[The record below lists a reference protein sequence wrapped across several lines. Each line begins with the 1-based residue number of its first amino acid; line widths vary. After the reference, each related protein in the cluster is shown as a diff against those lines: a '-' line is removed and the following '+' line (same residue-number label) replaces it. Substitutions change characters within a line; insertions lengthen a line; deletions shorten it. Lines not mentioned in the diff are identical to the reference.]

1 MSATVQ
7 TQLARDA
14 DFLGR
19 TRELL
24 SRSISRLSSGNRL
37 VSASDDPAGNSLAE
51 KLSAQK
57 LRLAAA
63 STNVQNAVS
72 FVQSVDGFLSGMGNL
87 LNRMS
92 ELAVLAK
99 DPMKNAG
106 DIELY
111 QLEFQQLQTQIR
123 NTIGGSTADIGG
135 TQDIS
140 RPMGSFN
147 GRELF
152 GANPDGLA
160 VATGQA
166 ATQRMIIPET
176 NLREGPML
184 SIFQQDASGQF
195 TLSVT
200 DPAAVDT
207 IVQSLAQIA
216 DHRATLGGVGSR
228 LELVAKGITTEREN
242 LTSAISKI
250 TDIDVATES
259 TRIARIGMLA
269 EAATA
274 MLTQGTKTQESVL
287 RLLV

>member
-1 MSATVQ
+1 MSVTVQ

-24 SRSISRLSSGNRL
+24 SRSIARLSSAKRL

-63 STNVQNAVS
+63 SNNVQNSVS
-72 FVQSVDGFLSGMGNL
+72 YVQSADGFLNGIGNL

-92 ELAVLAK
+92 ELAVLAG

-123 NTIGGSTADIGG
+123 NTVGGSTTEIGG
-135 TQDIS
+135 TQDIP

-147 GRELF
+147 GREVF
-152 GANPDGLA
+152 GANPEGTL

-166 ATQRMIIPET
+166 STQRLIIPQT
-176 NLREGPML
+176 NLREGPTLAIFRQDGAGAFEL
-184 SIFQQDASGQF
+184 SA
-195 TLSVT
+195 T
-200 DPAAVDT
+200 DPAAIDT
-207 IVQSLAQIA
+207 IIQSLAQIA

-228 LELVAKGITTEREN
+228 LELIGKGIATEREN

-250 TDIDVATES
+250 TDVDVATES
-259 TRIARIGMLA
+259 TRIARLGMLN
-269 EAATA
+269 ETATA
-274 MLTQGTKTQESVL
+274 MLTQGSKSEQSVL